1 MEISERLKSFFKER
15 PAVKMTGFAKE
26 CGCTR
31 AMLYFVMNKE
41 TGISTK
47 LTAKV
52 LFNMEKYGYK
62 L

>member
-1 MEISERLKSFFKER
+1 MDISNRLKSFFKDR
-15 PAVKMTGFAKE
+15 PAVKVTGFAKE

-31 AMLYFVMNKE
+31 AHLYFIMNGE

-47 LTAKV
+47 LTAKI
-52 LFNMEKYGYK
+52 LFNMDKYGYK